1 MAFIASLNNKEEEYA
16 FDDLKSAETYLLGR
30 IIEKMEKATSFYP
43 WIYFASGS
51 IKYIKKYFDVQSQY
65 DPDNIDIS
73 YGNDFTALKMQ
84 THFNA
89 ENALRNGDYKLKER
103 YLKARERILTM
114 LPLQHHEANRN
125 QEFHN
130 NYLNDGYL
138 TGPGRS
144 TYKYSE
150 IDAGPIL

>member
-1 MAFIASLNNKEEEYA
+1 
-16 FDDLKSAETYLLGR
+16 
-30 IIEKMEKATSFYP
+30 MEKATSFYP

-51 IKYIKKYFDVQSQY
+51 IKYFDVQSQY

-73 YGNDFTALKMQ
+73 YGNDFTALKIQ

-114 LPLQHHEANRN
+114 LPLMKQTAIRN
-125 QEFHN
+125 F
-130 NYLNDGYL
+130 
-138 TGPGRS
+138 T
-144 TYKYSE
+144 
-150 IDAGPIL
+150 III